1 MCVCAEA
8 NKAAVAAKGGI
19 EAVVAAMRRH
29 EGVAGV
35 AERGCGALWNIAML
49 GGWSS
54 AVCAR
59 AAAVQG
65 GAAAAAVRAA
75 SARGAATCVRAV
87 VCAVCRHAV
96 GGRCTTGG
104 ACVCACVWARSLGAA
119 E

>member
-35 AERGCGALWNIAML
+35 AENGCGALMSIAVL
-49 GGWSS
+49 GEWSA

-59 AAAVQG
+59 AAG
-65 GAAAAAVRAA
+65 GAGRGSGSGSAAA

-87 VCAVCRHAV
+87 VCAVCTHVV
-96 GGRCTTGG
+96 GGRCTAGG
-104 ACVCACVWARSLGAA
+104 ACIRACGRAA
-119 E
+119 LVRQ

>member
-1 MCVCAEA
+1 MCVYAEA

-29 EGVAGV
+29 EGVADV
-35 AERGCGALWNIAML
+35 AENGCGALLSIAVL
-49 GGWSS
+49 GWWSA

-75 SARGAATCVRAV
+75 SA
-87 VCAVCRHAV
+87 
-96 GGRCTTGG
+96 
-104 ACVCACVWARSLGAA
+104 
-119 E
+119 